1 MGELKNHSLVL
12 ELQGQGIK
20 LGSTTNQIQ
29 MKSLD
34 QIISKDPSSS
44 GGKKKK
50 ISEIRI
56 FGVSV
61 VVQWKQIELVFMRMQ
76 V

>member
-44 GGKKKK
+44 GEKKKK

-61 VVQWKQIELVFMRMQ
+61 VVQWKQIGLVFMRMQ

>member
-61 VVQWKQIELVFMRMQ
+61 VVQWKQIGLVFMRMQ